1 MSKDIAIKGTKKE
14 QDIFTDVYRHYLMAK
29 EDLESRFSDWNTK
42 DELFRSHINESNW
55 PYQSVIFDPRVFS
68 TIFDKT
74 ARLFA
79 HKPKGRLVP
88 REGGD
93 TLGAKINNELLS
105 FQWDDAERIDNKPLI
120 AKWAMMDQN
129 TRKYGAAF
137 ALVPWRYETRN
148 GKVWFDGPNFKPL
161 VNRDCLP
168 NPSYS
173 TIKNWF
179 QYRDYLSID
188 ELERV
193 NDAARSKPI
202 YKNLDVL
209 RDSVRKEAAAG
220 GDTRQANWQSRNK
233 SIKGLTD
240 WLGRD
245 EVFKTVEVV
254 TEYRPD
260 RWITFAPKHGV
271 ILREIDNPY
280 RHGQIPVVMLKY
292 YEVDDDIYGLSEIEP
307 IEKLQK
313 ATNALVCQYVD
324 AINMSLY
331 TPLKVRNTG
340 VKMHTLEFGPGKK
353 WLMDNPQTDV
363 LPFETSTAGV
373 TEFVSTYRFLVGAI
387 QEAVGESSAITST
400 IVPGEANKTA
410 TEIKDTAS
418 QRLSRDNF
426 NQIYLAEALKKQIM
440 FWHSMNQQFLFSNKD
455 ERAKVIRVVGKDAIR
470 YFQEQ
475 GLGEYGLTEEGG
487 NFLADLAAN
496 GITDIKP
503 EMLDETVWGPVHPVD
518 TGEGVVPKFKMAPG
532 EETGELLVTQEDLQG
547 NYDYIPDIESMALP
561 SDEATAGLKRQLLE
575 FMREPGFVQQLAQ
588 EGYTVKLKE
597 LMEDFLED
605 VGLKDAEKY
614 FEQAEQPEGGEQLGQ
629 INQGGGAGPGAGQP
643 GMGVG
648 GDQGL
653 ARGGPALPRVPGAE
667 QLGGSPGGGGT
678 L

>member
-1 MSKDIAIKGTKKE
+1 MAKDTAIKGTKKE
-14 QDIFTDVYRHYLMAK
+14 QDSFTEVYRHYLMAT
-29 EDLESRFSDWNTK
+29 EDLESRLTDWNTK
-42 DELFRSHINESNW
+42 DELFRSYIDDNNW
-55 PYQSVIFDPRVFS
+55 PYQSVVFDPRVF
-68 TIFDKT
+68 TIIFEKT
-74 ARLFA
+74 ARLLA

-105 FQWDDAERIDNKPLI
+105 YQWDDSERVDNKPLI
-120 AKWAMMDQN
+120 AKWATMDQN
-129 TRKYGAAF
+129 ARKYGASF
-137 ALVPWRYETRN
+137 ALALWRYEERD
-148 GKVWFDGPNFKPL
+148 KRVWFDGPNFKPL

-179 QYRDYLSID
+179 QHRDYLSID

-193 NDAARSKPI
+193 NDAARAKPI
-202 YKNLDVL
+202 YKNLDIL
-209 RDSVRKEAAAG
+209 RDAVRKEASAG
-220 GDTRQANWQSRNK
+220 GDTRQINWQSRNK

-240 WLGRD
+240 YLGQD
-245 EVFKTVEVV
+245 EVFKTIEVV

-271 ILREIDNPY
+271 ILRDIDNPY
-280 RHGQIPVVMLKY
+280 KHGQIPVVMLKY

-313 ATNALVCQYVD
+313 ATNALVCQYID

-373 TEFVSTYRFLVGAI
+373 TEFVSTYRFLIGAM
-387 QEAVGESSAITST
+387 QEAVGEASSMVST
-400 IVPGEANKTA
+400 MVPGETGKTA

-426 NQIYLAEALKKQIM
+426 NQIYLSEALKKQIM
-440 FWHSMNQQFLFSNKD
+440 FWHSMNQQFLFSNKK
-455 ERAKVIRVVGKDAIR
+455 EKAKVIRVVGRDAIR
-470 YFQEQ
+470 YFKEQ
-475 GLGEYGLTEEGG
+475 GLDEYGLTEQGG
-487 NFLADLAAN
+487 QFLADLADE
-496 GITDIKP
+496 GITNIQP
-503 EMLDETVWGPVHPVD
+503 EQLDETIWAPVHGAE
-518 TGEGVVPKFKMAPG
+518 TEEGLVPKFRMLPG
-532 EETGELLVTQEDLQG
+532 EETGELAIEEEDLAG

-561 SDEATAGLKRQLLE
+561 TDEATAGMKRQLLE
-575 FMREPGFVQQLAQ
+575 FLKDPNIAQKLAQ
-588 EGYTVKLKE
+588 EGYALKAKE
-597 LMEDFLED
+597 LIEDFLED

-614 FEQAEQPEGGEQLGQ
+614 FEQLPEGGEQFGQ
-629 INQGGGAGPGAGQP
+629 INQGGARGVGPSQP
-643 GMGVG
+643 GLGNG
-648 GDQGL
+648 GNQGM
-653 ARGGPALPRVPGAE
+653 E
-667 QLGGSPGGGGT
+667 GGGLTPSPAQSPKLMEGPPRGQRPF
-678 L
+678 

>member
-1 MSKDIAIKGTKKE
+1 MAKDIAIKGTKKE
-14 QDIFTDVYRHYLMAK
+14 QDSFTEVYRHYLMAT
-29 EDLESRFSDWNTK
+29 EDLESRLTDWNTK
-42 DELFRSHINESNW
+42 DELFRSYIDDNNW
-55 PYQSVIFDPRVFS
+55 PYQSVVFDPRVF
-68 TIFDKT
+68 TIIFEKT
-74 ARLFA
+74 ARLLA

-105 FQWDDAERIDNKPLI
+105 YQWDDSERVDNKPLI
-120 AKWAMMDQN
+120 AKWATMDQN
-129 TRKYGAAF
+129 ARKYGASF
-137 ALVPWRYETRN
+137 ALALWRYEERD
-148 GKVWFDGPNFKPL
+148 KRVWFDGPNFKPL

-179 QYRDYLSID
+179 QHRDYLSID

-193 NDAARSKPI
+193 NDAARAKPI
-202 YKNLDVL
+202 YKNLDIL
-209 RDSVRKEAAAG
+209 RDAVRKEASAG
-220 GDTRQANWQSRNK
+220 GDTRQINWQSRNK

-240 WLGRD
+240 YLGQD
-245 EVFKTVEVV
+245 EVFKTIEVV

-271 ILREIDNPY
+271 ILRDIDNPY
-280 RHGQIPVVMLKY
+280 KHGQIPVVMLKY

-313 ATNALVCQYVD
+313 ATNALVCQYID

-373 TEFVSTYRFLVGAI
+373 TEFVSTYRFLIGAM
-387 QEAVGESSAITST
+387 QEAVGEASSMVST
-400 IVPGEANKTA
+400 MVPGETGKTA

-426 NQIYLAEALKKQIM
+426 NQIYLSEALKKQIM
-440 FWHSMNQQFLFSNKD
+440 FWHSMNQQFLFSNKK
-455 ERAKVIRVVGKDAIR
+455 EKAKVIRVVGRDAIR
-470 YFQEQ
+470 YFKEQ
-475 GLGEYGLTEEGG
+475 GLDEYGLTEQGG
-487 NFLADLAAN
+487 QFLADLADE
-496 GITDIKP
+496 GITNIQP
-503 EMLDETVWGPVHPVD
+503 EQLDETIWAPVHGAE
-518 TGEGVVPKFKMAPG
+518 TEEGLVPKFRMLPG
-532 EETGELLVTQEDLQG
+532 EETGELAIEEEDLAG

-561 SDEATAGLKRQLLE
+561 TDEATAGMKRQLLE
-575 FMREPGFVQQLAQ
+575 FLKDPNIAQKLAQ
-588 EGYTVKLKE
+588 EGYALKAKE
-597 LMEDFLED
+597 LIEDFLED

-614 FEQAEQPEGGEQLGQ
+614 FEQLPEGGEQFGQ
-629 INQGGGAGPGAGQP
+629 INQGGARGVGPSQP
-643 GMGVG
+643 GLGNG
-648 GDQGL
+648 GNQGM
-653 ARGGPALPRVPGAE
+653 E
-667 QLGGSPGGGGT
+667 GGGLTPSPAQSPKLMEGPPRGQRPF
-678 L
+678 